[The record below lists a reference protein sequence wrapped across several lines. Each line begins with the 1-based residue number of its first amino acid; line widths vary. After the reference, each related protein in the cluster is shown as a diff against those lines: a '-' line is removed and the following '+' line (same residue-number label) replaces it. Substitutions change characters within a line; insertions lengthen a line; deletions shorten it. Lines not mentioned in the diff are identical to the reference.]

1 MKPLEA
7 AVSLARVHGLAV
19 DEPVVL
25 RDLSN
30 LLVHLRPAPVVARV
44 ATTTA
49 AARSGGL
56 EWLEREVGL
65 ARYLVARRAPVVAP
79 APELPSGPHLHEG
92 WAITFWH
99 HVDHDPDRP
108 PAGAEVGAA
117 LRVLHDDLESYP
129 GELPG
134 LDDMLDEV
142 ELLIGRLD
150 GTDGLLPGDTERL
163 RSALEGAR
171 AGIAAVGLP
180 ERALHGDAHAGNL
193 LSTSSGPLGT
203 DLEDTCRGPVE
214 WDLACLMASA
224 RVLGLEP
231 ERSAEALA
239 AYGREPADPA
249 LEPFID
255 ARALQTAAWTAFMA
269 ERHQQLRERAR
280 LRLDALS
287 GGSG

>member
-1 MKPLEA
+1 MKPLDA
-7 AVSLARVHGLAV
+7 AVSLAGAHGLAV

-49 AARSGGL
+49 AARAGGL

-65 ARYLVARRAPVVAP
+65 ARYLIARGAPVVAP
-79 APELPSGPHLHEG
+79 AAELPPGPHLREG
-92 WAITFWH
+92 WAITFWRY
-99 HVDHDPDRP
+99 VDHNPDRP

-117 LRVLHDDLESYP
+117 LRVLHEELEPYP

-134 LDDMLDEV
+134 LDHMLDEV
-142 ELLIGRLD
+142 ERLTRHLD
-150 GTDGLLPGDTERL
+150 GTDGVLAGDTERL
-163 RSALEGAR
+163 RSELERAR
-171 AGIAAVGLP
+171 AGIAAAGLP
-180 ERALHGDAHAGNL
+180 ERALHGDAHTGNL
-193 LSTSSGPLGT
+193 LSTSSGPLWT

-214 WDLACLMASA
+214 WDLACLVASA
-224 RVLGLEP
+224 RVLGLERD
-231 ERSAEALA
+231 RSAEAVA
-239 AYGREPADPA
+239 AYGRDPADPA

-269 ERHQQLRERAR
+269 ERHPQLRERAR